1 MQTFEWDE
9 NKRLKNLETKSLDFI
24 DAVVV
29 FDGRPVTT
37 APSNVPF
44 EDRFVSTAVLND
56 GKFYTVVW
64 TWRGAVRRIISFRRA
79 RDGEERAYR
88 AVFS

>member
-1 MQTFEWDE
+1 MKAFEWDE
-9 NKRLKNLETKSLDFI
+9 SKRLKNIETKSLDFI

-37 APSNVPF
+37 APSNFPF

-64 TWRGAVRRIISFRRA
+64 TWRSVARRIISFRRA

-88 AVFS
+88 AIFH